1 MYKEALERCKKEF
14 NFNNLAYSHEEIKQ
28 RLERVFPELKKS
40 IEYEYEKIIN
50 GIIDFVTDPTLL
62 LSNKKQEYITFLEE
76 MKEKG
81 KRIHFSRK
89 VNSEKQVVL
98 ITESNGK
105 SNIDW
110 DTRSLEDA
118 KALLECGLQYI
129 NTELEKQ
136 GEKNPVDKFGTKFK
150 VGDWIVNKKGGIG
163 KISEIKYDNYG
174 TLRYYIEWSNGNLT
188 DPMPCFVDGSCHLWT
203 FQDAKDGDVLA
214 SDNGAIILVKESR
227 GSSWGYRLSYH
238 CAVLYDGSFE
248 PREFHVEPEK
258 FFPSTKEQ
266 RDILFQK
273 MKEEGYEWDA
283 EKKELKKIEQDS
295 SAYFYCKYGGTIPKC
310 SDCERNHFNSKYKTE
325 EIKTWMIPGTH
336 GTKQCL
342 SYIQQNPTDKVEP
355 KFKVKYAD
363 IEYNVL
369 EVKDIAGIT
378 YYGIEDEPNHID
390 YVLPE
395 NCKIVNGGYN
405 VKEKGSPYPTKSA
418 IFSEQ
423 NLAWSEED
431 ERLLSK
437 LQTYVDMESF
447 DRECNCEDL
456 IDWLK
461 KKSEQKYLD
470 KTEIAEQFA
479 RIIRGHLTQIDKE
492 VQLEFENL
500 YTEITGKKMYEGY
513 ND

>member
-14 NFNNLAYSHEEIKQ
+14 NFNNLAYSHEELKQ

-136 GEKNPVDKFGTKFK
+136 GENNPVDKFGTKFK

-214 SDNGAIILVKESR
+214 S
-227 GSSWGYRLSYH
+227 
-238 CAVLYDGSFE
+238 
-248 PREFHVEPEK
+248 
-258 FFPSTKEQ
+258 
-266 RDILFQK
+266 
-273 MKEEGYEWDA
+273 DA

-492 VQLEFENL
+492 VQIEFENL